1 MTGGKSPRRILF
13 IGGTSEPG
21 GLHIHTVDV
30 ARALAAAGDRVAI
43 LNTSIDFFSQLV
55 EGSAIA
61 VETVPLPQEESRPAC
76 FRAWRRLLAPYDG
89 WEMILCRGT
98 AADTPLAALLAMRSR
113 ARRIFTIEHRPV
125 APEAAAR
132 SGGFWQRLRGRLA
145 AHLIRRA
152 IAVSEETRLSAIA
165 GGYLPPA
172 KVLACLNWVDPAFFR
187 TNETARQERRNHFGL
202 PAEALVL
209 GFAGR
214 LAPDKRVDVLLDA
227 FAGIDPAAG
236 LHLLLLG
243 DGWKRAELEQQC
255 QALGIAGRV
264 VFAGWQPDAATGLA
278 ALDLFILPS
287 LVEGFA
293 LSLLEA
299 MAAGKLCLAHRMD
312 SAMEAIIDGK
322 SGLLGDFTTA
332 GGMRATIERA
342 LAMTAEDRQAMAKA
356 GSERAANRFA
366 RHLRLPAVLR
376 ALEADEAAVA
386 ARNAPFPRRK
396 RFAFVAE
403 GR

>member
-1 MTGGKSPRRILF
+1 MTLRKSPRRILF

-30 ARALAAAGDRVAI
+30 ARALAVAGDRVAI

-55 EGSAIA
+55 AGSAIA
-61 VETVPLPQEESRPAC
+61 VETVPLPQEESRLAC
-76 FRAWRRLLAPYDG
+76 FRAWRRLLAPYGG

-98 AADTPLAALLAMRSR
+98 AADTPLAALLAIRSR
-113 ARRIFTIEHRPV
+113 AQRIFTIEHRPV
-125 APEAAAR
+125 APEVAAR
-132 SGGFWQRLRGRLA
+132 PGGFWQLLRGRLA

-165 GGYLPPA
+165 AGYLPPA

-187 TNETARQERRNHFGL
+187 TSETARQELRHHFGL

-227 FAGIDPAAG
+227 FAALDPAAG
-236 LHLLLLG
+236 LRLLLLG
-243 DGWKRAELEQQC
+243 DGWKRTELEQQC
-255 QALGIAGRV
+255 KALAIDGRV
-264 VFAGWQPDAATGLA
+264 TFAGWQADAPAGLA

-287 LVEGFA
+287 MVEGFA

-312 SAMEAIIDGK
+312 SAMEAIVDGK
-322 SGLLGDFTTA
+322 SGLLGDFTTP
-332 GGMRATIERA
+332 GGMRAAIERA
-342 LAMTAEDRQAMAKA
+342 LAMTVEDRQAMARA
-356 GSERAANRFA
+356 GAERAAARFA
-366 RHLRLPAVLR
+366 RNLRLPAVLR

-386 ARNAPFPRRK
+386 ARIAPLPSRR
-396 RFAFVAE
+396 RFAFI
-403 GR
+403 G